1 MNSEQ
6 LGELRLAL
14 SYASHDSLFSS
25 SDNGVGCSMCQRNRS
40 ASLPVSTGVSL
51 IGLAIMLYFYE
62 FLRAKISKIS
72 ETTKEITNKRNND
85 YNFKMKQTMKR
96 QPSNEHRYDT
106 LITDRKADKAGG
118 LYLALAGTLV
128 RPDDDVDDSREYT
141 LVPLPE

>member
-1 MNSEQ
+1 
-6 LGELRLAL
+6 
-14 SYASHDSLFSS
+14 
-25 SDNGVGCSMCQRNRS
+25 
-40 ASLPVSTGVSL
+40 
-51 IGLAIMLYFYE
+51 
-62 FLRAKISKIS
+62 
-72 ETTKEITNKRNND
+72 
-85 YNFKMKQTMKR
+85 MKQTMKR